1 MAANPY
7 AAPEAAGEARAH
19 ETEIPDRV
27 HVDIVTELSSTKHS
41 VQFVAVMGSLACCF
55 FLLTAVAAFVGRGP
69 SGVGVLYLFL
79 AALYGYP
86 MTLLWSYGRHIGHL
100 ASTGEHYDLR
110 DALAAQRK
118 FWRFVALA
126 SLLGLVA
133 MGVGVFALSSALPR

>member
-7 AAPEAAGEARAH
+7 SAPEATGAREH

-27 HVDIVTELSSTKHS
+27 HVDIVTELTGTKHA
-41 VQFVAVMGSLACCF
+41 VQFVAVMGTLACCF
-55 FLLTAVAAFVGRGP
+55 FLLTALAAFAGRGP
-69 SGVGVLYLFL
+69 SAVGVLYVFM

-86 MTLLWSYGRHIGHL
+86 MILLWSYGRHIGHL

-118 FWRFVALA
+118 FWRFVAVA
-126 SLLGLVA
+126 SLLGLVGMGIAAFA
-133 MGVGVFALSSALPR
+133 MASVMAG